1 MTDAEKTKRTAAFYR
16 EWDGGT
22 LSIYCRQTDWDGDDP
37 DDIKFAVDV
46 IDGDVPVEG
55 WVMLAH
61 EFLNDFDREY
71 GQDKRGRLL
80 PVRVYRQKE
89 KYRERS

>member
-1 MTDAEKTKRTAAFYR
+1 VGRR
-16 EWDGGT
+16 Q
-22 LSIYCRQTDWDGDDP
+22 LSIYGRQTDWDGDDP

-55 WVMLAH
+55 WVMLAR

-71 GQDKRGRLL
+71 GQDYAGASVARAGL
-80 PVRVYRQKE
+80 PTE
-89 KYRERS
+89 REVP